1 MQSLCGGWLWLGA
14 SQDEHQGTGT
24 PATSSVGQASAQL
37 FPCRPVP
44 SPKERC
50 CRAVYVPC
58 TAPGMKLDKEMAAPA
73 AAPAGRSGEGDPPR
87 EVKALAPCPGTVPA
101 HDQLLYHLEHG
112 ARALRAHGDTGTG
125 EEVAVIP
132 GRGGDDDRN
141 TQHQSSR
148 SKRRLL
154 VADRPPLFFP
164 WKLSAAPACFV
175 RYQPAVREWL
185 LASGLAHS
193 SVQWNWQLT
202 KLPPYRHA
210 SKRKGEIRLDEWPAR
225 LGSRRP
231 GRKDWTATCMCWGR
245 RPAGVRRQAGC
256 LDSGRPSL

>member
-1 MQSLCGGWLWLGA
+1 MRNYSRVARFRPWKSDAAEPFTC
-14 SQDEHQGTGT
+14 
-24 PATSSVGQASAQL
+24 PAQ
-37 FPCRPVP
+37 R
-44 SPKERC
+44 
-50 CRAVYVPC
+50 
-58 TAPGMKLDKEMAAPA
+58 PGMKLDKEMAAAERRQHLPVEI
-73 AAPAGRSGEGDPPR
+73 RGDPPR

-101 HDQLLYHLEHG
+101 HERTNM

-175 RYQPAVREWL
+175 RYQPAV
-185 LASGLAHS
+185 
-193 SVQWNWQLT
+193 
-202 KLPPYRHA
+202 
-210 SKRKGEIRLDEWPAR
+210 
-225 LGSRRP
+225 
-231 GRKDWTATCMCWGR
+231 
-245 RPAGVRRQAGC
+245 
-256 LDSGRPSL
+256 

>member
-101 HDQLLYHLEHG
+101 HDQLLSLPESSSLPC
-112 ARALRAHGDTGTG
+112 AKSTQQMPKNTRQSAHGIQVSAKRSFAVCFLPGTRQKG
-125 EEVAVIP
+125 CRVHFSTP
-132 GRGGDDDRN
+132 GKKMN
-141 TQHQSSR
+141 I
-148 SKRRLL
+148 K
-154 VADRPPLFFP
+154 
-164 WKLSAAPACFV
+164 
-175 RYQPAVREWL
+175 
-185 LASGLAHS
+185 
-193 SVQWNWQLT
+193 
-202 KLPPYRHA
+202 
-210 SKRKGEIRLDEWPAR
+210 
-225 LGSRRP
+225 
-231 GRKDWTATCMCWGR
+231 
-245 RPAGVRRQAGC
+245 
-256 LDSGRPSL
+256 

>member
-1 MQSLCGGWLWLGA
+1 MRSRPWRLVQALFL
-14 SQDEHQGTGT
+14 HMI
-24 PATSSVGQASAQL
+24 SSSIISNMS
-37 FPCRPVP
+37 R
-44 SPKERC
+44 ERC
-50 CRAVYVPC
+50 AR
-58 TAPGMKLDKEMAAPA
+58 TETR
-73 AAPAGRSGEGDPPR
+73 GR
-87 EVKALAPCPGTVPA
+87 
-101 HDQLLYHLEHG
+101 
-112 ARALRAHGDTGTG
+112 G

-185 LASGLAHS
+185 IASGLAHS

-231 GRKDWTATCMCWGR
+231 GRKDWTATCVCCGR
-245 RPAGVRRQAGC
+245 RPAPGGRQGAM
-256 LDSGRPSL
+256 DSLPSLCGCQDVQSPHNDALIRSQSVPAGAIGNVFPLTC